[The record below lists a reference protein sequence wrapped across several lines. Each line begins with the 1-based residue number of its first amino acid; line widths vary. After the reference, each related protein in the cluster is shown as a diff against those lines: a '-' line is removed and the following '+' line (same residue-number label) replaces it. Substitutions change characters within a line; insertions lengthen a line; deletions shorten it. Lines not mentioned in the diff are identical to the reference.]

1 MRSIAP
7 PRATRNMTE
16 QEMRC
21 AFFNETGKIA
31 TSSPNTY
38 SAFCRGLMVEREE
51 LAKHFAKH
59 GGRVLAG
66 DEISHIIR
74 KRSNA

>member
-1 MRSIAP
+1 
-7 PRATRNMTE
+7 MTE
-16 QEMRC
+16 QEMRS
-21 AFFNETGKIA
+21 AFFNATGKIA

-38 SAFCRGLMVEREE
+38 SAFCQGLMVEREE

-74 KRSNA
+74 KRSNAK